1 MEGAL
6 IVIPLLGLTLPIS
19 MLVGAIFFDAA
30 IASWAV
36 YKSMRDRQ
44 SHKPA

>member
-1 MEGAL
+1 MESAL

-19 MLVGAIFFDAA
+19 MLVGAILFDAV

-36 YKSMRDRQ
+36 YKSIHDRR
-44 SHKPA
+44 SHKPV